1 MIKRTLTINND
12 IEETAKLFPF
22 IEEVGTALHID
33 EATLSSV
40 NLAIEEALVNSVLY
54 AYPKGTKGEV
64 ELTAEWEEEPKEL
77 VFTLKDQGIP
87 FNPLEAKEADTTL
100 GLEERPIGGL
110 GIFLVRTLMSEV
122 AYQRTSDGYNLLT
135 MTKVL

>member
-1 MIKRTLTINND
+1 MIKRTLTINNG
-12 IEETAKLFPF
+12 IEETAKLYPF

-122 AYQRTSDGYNLLT
+122 DYQRTLDGYNVLT

>member
-77 VFTLKDQGIP
+77 VFTLKDQGVP

-122 AYQRTSDGYNLLT
+122 AYQRTSDGYNVLT

>member
-12 IEETAKLFPF
+12 IEETAKLYPF
-22 IEEVGTALHID
+22 IEEVGAALHID

-122 AYQRTSDGYNLLT
+122 DYQRTLDGYNVLT

>member
-12 IEETAKLFPF
+12 IEETAKLYPF

-122 AYQRTSDGYNLLT
+122 DYQRTLDGYNVLT

>member
-1 MIKRTLTINND
+1 MDKRTLTINND
-12 IEETAKLFPF
+12 IEESAKLYPF
-22 IEEVGTALHID
+22 IEEIGTALHLD
-33 EATLSSV
+33 EATLSPV

-54 AYPKGTKGEV
+54 AYPKGTKGKV
-64 ELTAEWEEEPKEL
+64 ELTAEWKDGTKEL

-110 GIFLVRTLMSEV
+110 GIFLVRSLMSEV
-122 AYQRTSDGYNLLT
+122 AYQRTPDNYNVLT
-135 MTKVL
+135 MTKAL